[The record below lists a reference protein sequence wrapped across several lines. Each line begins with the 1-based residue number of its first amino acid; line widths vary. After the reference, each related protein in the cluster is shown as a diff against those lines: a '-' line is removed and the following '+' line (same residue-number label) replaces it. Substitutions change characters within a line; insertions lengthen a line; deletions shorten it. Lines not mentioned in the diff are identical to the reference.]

1 MAGEYAPQSLSAE
14 DAMVRPV
21 WSILNKGFTGTGKT
35 ILSCGKEF
43 RPVYVFDMEG
53 RFESVL
59 SYYKKLDGHVKDIYY
74 NHFPLTE
81 GFFKVDQKMDAIAA
95 RPEYKTVVLAS
106 LTSFI
111 RNVMFHLKTA
121 SRESKTQD
129 GKVKGVRKKG
139 GIQANILE
147 DFNFEDAALIDEL
160 IGFFQ
165 LMKSQGV
172 NVIMEAHITPYEIK
186 SIDEDT
192 GQKDL
197 HTVYDILTKG
207 KKAPA
212 ELPGWFNEV
221 WLMEKKVP
229 QQWGESMGA
238 ASYWVNPNGN
248 TTNPCKT
255 SFGITPFEWTNL
267 DASELLTRQLSQE
280 IRDTPR
286 TDPNAPKVSA
296 W

>member
-1 MAGEYAPQSLSAE
+1 MAGEYAPKSQSAE
-14 DAMVRPV
+14 ESMVRPV

-53 RFESVL
+53 RFESVI

-95 RPEYKTVVLAS
+95 RPEYKTIVLAS

-111 RNVMFHLKTA
+111 RNVMFHLK
-121 SRESKTQD
+121 KTSIERTSQD
-129 GKVKGVRKKG
+129 GKTKGVRKKG

-172 NVIMEAHITPYEIK
+172 NVIMEAHITPYEVK
-186 SIDEDT
+186 SIDEES

-197 HTVYDILTKG
+197 TTVYDILTKG

-221 WLMEKKVP
+221 WLMEKRVSS
-229 QQWGESMGA
+229 WGEA
-238 ASYWVNPNGN
+238 DTKAKYWVNPVGN
-248 TTNPCKT
+248 ATNSCKT
-255 SFGITPFEWTNL
+255 SFGIKPFEWTNK
-267 DASELLTRQLSQE
+267 DASEMLVQQLSSDV
-280 IRDTPR
+280 RATPR
-286 TDPNAPKVSA
+286 IDPSAPKVA
-296 W
+296 TW